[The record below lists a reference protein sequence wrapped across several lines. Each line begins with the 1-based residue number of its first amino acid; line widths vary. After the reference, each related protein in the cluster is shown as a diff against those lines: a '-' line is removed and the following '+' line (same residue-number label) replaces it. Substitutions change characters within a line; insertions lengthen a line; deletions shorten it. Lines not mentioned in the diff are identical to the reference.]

1 MADKVN
7 SIESGFEIFT
17 KIFMKYDVLSKQP
30 RNIGNNITISASNI
44 HTIEAIGKRYANT
57 VTSLS
62 NYFMITKGA
71 ISQVITK
78 LYKDGYIKK
87 TETENKVVLLELS
100 ASGKQALKA
109 HDKYNLAI
117 IGKLQSIEKKY
128 SKKEIETFLRI
139 LSEVDDCFG
148 ELLNEVKK

>member
-1 MADKVN
+1 
-7 SIESGFEIFT
+7 
-17 KIFMKYDVLSKQP
+17 
-30 RNIGNNITISASNI
+30 
-44 HTIEAIGKRYANT
+44 
-57 VTSLS
+57 
-62 NYFMITKGA
+62 MITKGA